1 MMYKPY
7 YFILFFLSLT
17 TLSLNAQ
24 SETPAAPPY
33 KVALFIPFQ
42 LDSLYYNTQA
52 DSLRPDNYQ
61 LTDST
66 HTDYSED
73 AWSFYL
79 GTKMAIDSLNLL
91 PALAEKIHYYYYDTD
106 KYLKDTV
113 SFNACFEQPEHTPR
127 LIIGYVVGSQAN
139 LLARYAREKNIPFI
153 SALYPNTLH
162 QEDNP
167 SLIVL
172 NPLLETHLK
181 KTLSYLKRNPVKI
194 ILKKDEYPE
203 IIQPLIEKITQ
214 DTLLNSSVSFLTLS
228 DAEATYPL
236 QQTLMNY
243 SAKNQT
249 FFLLTFDMTLI
260 QKCVTLIQNASSNEK
275 IYTVG
280 GLPLWE
286 DSDYIK
292 SFASKS
298 VKLCYSR
305 SFYYNPKNPVIQQ
318 LIQRYNYFYY
328 RPFNKM
334 IGLGFESVLHAV
346 PLLARFPNQAAFN
359 ANINESSYKV
369 FRNFNFYFNQTLISA
384 ATLSVPITSCLI
396 NHKVYMVVLFNRK
409 TVYLD

>member
-1 MMYKPY
+1 MTYTSY
-7 YFILFFLSLT
+7 YCILFFLAFITPL
-17 TLSLNAQ
+17 LKAQ
-24 SETPAAPPY
+24 SKTPGAPPY

-42 LDSLYYNTQA
+42 LDSLYHKHA
-52 DSLRPDNYQ
+52 DNYQ

-66 HTDYSED
+66 HAEYSED

-91 PALAEKIHYYYYDTD
+91 PGFAEKIQYAYYDTD
-106 KYLKDTV
+106 QYLKDTLL
-113 SFNACFEQPEHTPR
+113 SETYFQQPEHTPR
-127 LIIGYVVGSQAN
+127 LIIGYVVGAQAS
-139 LLARYAREKNIPFI
+139 LLARYARKKNIPFI
-153 SALYPNTLH
+153 SALYPHTLN
-162 QEDNP
+162 EENSP

-181 KTLSYLKRNPVKI
+181 KTLYYLKKNPVKI
-194 ILKKDEYPE
+194 ILKKAEYPE

-214 DTLLNSSVSFLTLS
+214 DTLLKSCVSFLTLP
-228 DAEATYPL
+228 DAETTYSL
-236 QQTLMNY
+236 QQILMNY

-249 FFLLTFDMTLI
+249 FFLLTFDMALI
-260 QKCVTLIQNASSNEK
+260 QKCISLIQNAASNEK

-286 DSDYIK
+286 DSDYIT

-318 LIQRYNYFYY
+318 LIERYNYFYY

-334 IGLGFESVLHAV
+334 IGLGFECVLHAI
-346 PLLARFPNQAAFN
+346 PLLARFPNLTAFT

-369 FRNFNFYFNQTLISA
+369 FRNFNFYYNQTLISA
-384 ATLSVPITSCLI
+384 ATLSVPISACLV